1 MGFQYKIEEHI
12 ATLSASADGRFS
24 KELNRVS
31 YRGELPKYDIRTWQ
45 RDGNGE
51 KLLKGV
57 TLTDE
62 EFSALKE
69 ALASC

>member
-1 MGFQYKIEEHI
+1 MSFEYQVVERI
-12 ATLSASADGRFS
+12 AVLSASADGRFS

-45 RDGNGE
+45 RDSNGE
-51 KLLKGV
+51 RLLKGV
-57 TLTDE
+57 TLDNA
-62 EFSALKE
+62 EFQALKE